1 MNLIKNIALLLM
13 LVSSLIY
20 PQNDKRT
27 IDSLEALIKDA
38 TVNDQTLYYNKIAQI
53 NLKSNPEKCIL
64 TAKRAYAIS
73 LHNEDYNSATES
85 LLYIGMGFH
94 KKQDFDSAIVYYKK
108 ALNYYNKYSNKKII
122 TKLYIGLGLSYERLY
137 NFPKANQYHY
147 DALKISREI
156 KDTVQISYALT
167 CIGLNYWRIG
177 DFKESEKCFSE
188 ALELRKIIKDKKA
201 VSVSLNN
208 MGVLNWN
215 WGNYFKALKY
225 YLEAIKLKEEVKDSL
240 GMVLCTNNIGM
251 LYQKFGDFEKT
262 RFYFYKSL
270 ELANKINYKFG
281 QAYSNENIGNY
292 CFEQKIYNEADN
304 YYQKALEIYISI
316 KHKNGQSNVY
326 NSLGKLYYQL
336 GKYQEAKEFHL
347 KAYNLAVEAFDR
359 KALVTSLNNLGK
371 TYNKLGNL
379 DIAESYLYKSLDFM
393 NNDKMPDFIKDAYGY
408 LSNIYEKKN
417 DIGKALY
424 YLKLYRGYSDSLYS
438 AENLRMINDL
448 KEKYESDK
456 REKENELL
464 RSRTT
469 RQEFEIKK
477 QNYAKNM
484 AIFALLVF
492 ASLTA
497 FLFYSNRLKKR
508 TNIQILQNKKEVD
521 LLNEELSKKNI
532 QLINSENN
540 LKELN
545 STKDKFFSIIAHDL
559 RNPFMSILGF
569 LDLLTNSYNEYND
582 EDKKQMLINTT
593 SLALN
598 TYKLLENLLQWS
610 RLQTDGIHFYP
621 RKLDLSELIKES
633 VESLRHTSNLKN
645 IELVFENS
653 NQIEFVGDEEM
664 LNSVFRNIISNSIK
678 FTPDNGNINIDLT
691 KADSSVIITINDTGI
706 GMDKDALSNLFKVGQ
721 TKSRKGTQGEK
732 GTGIGLLL
740 ASEFVNKHHGSID
753 VKSEIG
759 NGTSFVITL
768 PNIKNI

>member
-1 MNLIKNIALLLM
+1 MDIIKIIALLLII
-13 LVSSLIY
+13 VTSTTY
-20 PQNDKRT
+20 PQNNKKT
-27 IDSLEALIKDA
+27 IDSLEALLINNSSSDIIVCSNILA
-38 TVNDQTLYYNKIAQI
+38 PIYLQT
-53 NLKSNPEKCIL
+53 NPGKCIL
-64 TAKRAYAIS
+64 TAKRAFALS
-73 LHNEDYNSATES
+73 LYNEDYNSATES

-94 KKQDFDSAIVYYKK
+94 KQQDFDSAIVYYKK
-108 ALNYYNKYSNKKII
+108 ALKYYNKYSNKKII
-122 TKLYIGLGLSYERLY
+122 AKLYVSLGLSYERIY
-137 NFPKANQYHY
+137 IFPKANEYHFE
-147 DALKISREI
+147 ALKISREI

-167 CIGLNYWRIG
+167 CIGLNYWRTG
-177 DFKESEKCFSE
+177 DFKGSEKCFWE

-201 VSVSLNN
+201 ISVSLNN
-208 MGVLNWN
+208 MGVLHWN
-215 WGNYFKALKY
+215 WGNYFKALKF
-225 YLEAIKLKEEVKDSL
+225 YLEAISLKEEVKDSTGL
-240 GMVLCTNNIGM
+240 VLCTNNIGM
-251 LYQKFGDFEKT
+251 LYQKFGDLEKT

-292 CFEQKIYNEADN
+292 CFEQKIFNEADN
-304 YYQKALEIYISI
+304 YFQKALELYISI

-336 GKYQEAKEFHL
+336 GKYQEAKDFHL

-359 KALVTSLNNLGK
+359 KALVGSLNNLAK

-379 DIAESYLYKSLDFM
+379 DIAESYLYKSLDFL
-393 NNDKMPDFIKDAYGY
+393 NKDKMPDFIKDAYGY

-417 DIGKALY
+417 NINKALY

-464 RSRTT
+464 RSQTN

-484 AIFALLVF
+484 AIFALLIF

-508 TNIQILQNKKEVD
+508 TNKQILQNKKEVD
-521 LLNEELSKKNI
+521 LLNKELSQKNN

-582 EDKKQMLINTT
+582 EDKRQMLKNTT

-610 RLQTDGIHFYP
+610 RLQTDGIRFYP

-645 IELVFENS
+645 INLAFQNS

-678 FTPDNGNINIDLT
+678 FTPENGNINIDLT
-691 KADSSVIITINDTGI
+691 KTDSSVIININDTGI
-706 GMDKDALSNLFKVGQ
+706 GMDKEALSNLFKVGQ

-740 ASEFVNKHHGSID
+740 ASEFVNKHHGSIG

-759 NGTSFVITL
+759 IGTSFIITL
-768 PNIKNI
+768 PNFKNN